1 MQKTTIKPMT
11 TTSIRLPENVVD
23 TLYKLQ
29 KCYDNEFKTPITSLN
44 QIIAIAIMHLADTK
58 QLLPKD

>member
-1 MQKTTIKPMT
+1 MT

-29 KCYDNEFKTPITSLN
+29 KYYDNEFKTPITSLN